1 MTKDELRANMSDR
14 FARCLEISQ
23 RKNADYAGDGDP
35 FRTFRMSTMV
45 GVDPRRAI
53 LVRIT
58 DKLSRISRLLDH
70 EAAVVDE
77 SLQDSIDDAINYLA
91 LLGALLDSER

>member
-1 MTKDELRANMSDR
+1 MTSDELRANMSER

-23 RKNADYAGDGDP
+23 RKNADYAGDADP
-35 FRTFRMSTMV
+35 FANFRMASMV

-58 DKLSRISRLLDH
+58 DKLARISRLLEH
-70 EAAVVDE
+70 EAAVADE
-77 SLQDSIDDAINYLA
+77 SLQDSVDDAINYLA
-91 LLGALLDSER
+91 LLGALLDSEW